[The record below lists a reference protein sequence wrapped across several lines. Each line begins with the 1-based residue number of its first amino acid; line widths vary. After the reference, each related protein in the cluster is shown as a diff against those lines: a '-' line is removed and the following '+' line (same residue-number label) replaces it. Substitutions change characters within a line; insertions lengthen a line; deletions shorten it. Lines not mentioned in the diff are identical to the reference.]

1 MLEETAVDFSPCLVS
16 IHTGVA
22 MADGTLINV
31 APEAVRVMTTGAM
44 LWPQAVNLQPALLFV
59 SPMGANV
66 QVKKAQGER
75 GEGGG
80 GAVKCDT
87 RSHPPSFF
95 LQPQGVQIAPYLM
108 AVSPMGA
115 NVAPAGAVVGEP
127 DEGKGVG
134 EGVFWG
140 GGCGHQL
147 SPLFARSPRRQDG
160 HARWQTN

>member
-80 GAVKCDT
+80 G
-87 RSHPPSFF
+87 R
-95 LQPQGVQIAPYLM
+95 
-108 AVSPMGA
+108 
-115 NVAPAGAVVGEP
+115 
-127 DEGKGVG
+127 
-134 EGVFWG
+134 
-140 GGCGHQL
+140 
-147 SPLFARSPRRQDG
+147 
-160 HARWQTN
+160 